1 MNRRIVGEGWLLMRI
16 RGIPLRIHPTWFV
29 ILFVATWGF
38 ERRYRLSLA
47 DTASEPTIW
56 SVALATALLL
66 FVSVLLH
73 ELGHSLV
80 AIRQGVKVRSITLF
94 LLGGVASVERE
105 CSTAIGAL
113 LVALAGPAVSL
124 VIGIGLLALVHPV
137 SHHSNLLGEMVTQL
151 GVLNLVLALF
161 NLLPGLPLDGGLVV
175 KALVWQF
182 TGSRRR
188 GLEVANACGRF
199 LSFLAVGLGS
209 VLVLRGAGVGGVW
222 LMLLG
227 WFGLGAARNQG
238 QVLLVQQALR
248 DLRVRDA
255 ARRRFRVVEADTTLR
270 QLTQWTPTP
279 ASQAPARSADA
290 SLQLHGPS
298 GGSPPDWVLVCDRG
312 RWRGVFDEAILQ
324 QLPVQRWDTERVA
337 NHLQPL
343 DSLPTIAE
351 SQPLWQAVRLLEQ
364 APAGRLLVLGPAG
377 LPSGTVER
385 PEVGEA
391 VLQRIGLRLPPQ
403 LLATARRLNAYPLG
417 LALPQLTL
425 AMEQSGEL
433 DGDGQGRSGTEAS
446 AGRR

>member
-1 MNRRIVGEGWLLMRI
+1 MRI
-16 RGIPLRIHPTWFV
+16 RGIPLRIHPTWFL
-29 ILFVATWGF
+29 ILLAATLAF
-38 ERRYRLSLA
+38 ERRYRLSLPA
-47 DTASEPTIW
+47 TSSEAIIW

-80 AIRQGVKVRSITLF
+80 AIGQGVKVRSITLF

-105 CSTAIGAL
+105 CPTALGAL

-124 VIGIGLLALVHPV
+124 VLGIGLLAAVHPV
-137 SHHSNLLGEMVTQL
+137 SHHSSLLGEMVTQL

-188 GLEVANACGRF
+188 GLEVANASGRF
-199 LSFLAVGLGS
+199 LSFLAVGMGS
-209 VLVLRGAGVGGVW
+209 VLLLRGGGVGGAW
-222 LMLLG
+222 LVLLG

-238 QVLLVQQALR
+238 QILQVQQALR
-248 DLRVRDA
+248 ELRVRDA
-255 ARRRFRVVEADTTLR
+255 ARRRFRVVEADTSLR
-270 QLTQWTPTP
+270 QLSQLNAASPSPGPGAESPARLQGPAAP
-279 ASQAPARSADA
+279 AS
-290 SLQLHGPS
+290 
-298 GGSPPDWVLVCDRG
+298 PDWLLVCDRG

-324 QLPVQRWDTERVA
+324 QLPVQRWDAERVG

-343 DSLPTIAE
+343 DSLPTIEE

-364 APAGRLLVLGPAG
+364 SPSGRLLVLGPAG

-417 LALPQLTL
+417 LALAQLTR

-433 DGDGQGRSGTEAS
+433 DADAQDGGRPATSGS
-446 AGRR
+446 VR